1 MNYKKL
7 KKIKKYVKES
17 LMGANSSYA
26 APDNGPSLTD
36 GSIAAFKIEDPEVLA
51 RINAFL
57 KVFCTERHQDP
68 KYALV
73 VLRTKLNTLGLDF
86 SYDGR
91 RPLSPRESF
100 HLTQFGG
107 RTGVD
112 EKGNQ
117 LNDCGIS
124 HRTGGKSMEL
134 SVEISP
140 LNVAT
145 DAKEPGPY
153 YIHAKIQFAEGGMNE
168 GDTSPID
175 EETLLEF
182 DPNRGKV
189 GRKIPLAQ
197 SFLDARNQGL
207 RGAEVN
213 AHKRFASLSPHDQK
227 RLNAYSR
234 GRSFS
239 PPHYVDENDPDYQ
252 TGSDV
257 ARSPDVEED
266 KVRQRR
272 ARIRAGRSRR
282 SGSTNYVNEEIEEK
296 KDECYYKVKAAYD
309 VWPSAYG
316 SMSLGKC
323 RKVGADNWGNES
335 EKD

>member
-7 KKIKKYVKES
+7 KKIKKIVKES

-124 HRTGGKSMEL
+124 HRTGGRSMEL

-168 GDTSPID
+168 GDTSPI
-175 EETLLEF
+175 EKGEAASS
-182 DPNRGKV
+182 V
-189 GRKIPLAQ
+189 
-197 SFLDARNQGL
+197 
-207 RGAEVN
+207 EV
-213 AHKRFASLSPHDQK
+213 K
-227 RLNAYSR
+227 
-234 GRSFS
+234 
-239 PPHYVDENDPDYQ
+239 
-252 TGSDV
+252 
-257 ARSPDVEED
+257 
-266 KVRQRR
+266 
-272 ARIRAGRSRR
+272 
-282 SGSTNYVNEEIEEK
+282 EEK
-296 KDECYYKVKAAYD
+296 DACYHKVKARYD

-316 SMSLGKC
+316 SLSLSKC